1 MHGLK
6 KVHALFFFNKNYT
19 TYMRK
24 LLLFFI
30 ISFILG
36 AFQLIAQNSI
46 DSLKAVLQEPSTSN
60 RLKVDIYN
68 ELAWQLRRI
77 NPDAA
82 YNYADSAEILATE
95 ISYLKGL
102 GDAFQRKGSYY
113 KIINAY
119 SLAFLY
125 FRDALEERHKTGD
138 SLAIAASYNS
148 LGGICRSLGDY
159 NQAAKYIYESLM
171 IREQLGD
178 TSKIY
183 NTTRALLNLYSD
195 IQDSIKVVEYFTKAK
210 KYVPKSQKPFLFLEY
225 AAININ
231 NGWATDTVKLY
242 LQKAKTH
249 GIDDTYLK
257 EKVPLIE
264 IQVLIKEAKLL
275 EALTRVQTYL
285 AQGSSLKTEAY
296 VQSAYESLADIYER
310 LGDFNKA
317 LIATDS
323 AILYARSSGAVSS
336 EIKQFFH
343 LSKIYGKMGIYDSAY
358 FMLLKHSNGIDTIA
372 NSDLVSKFENKYIQE
387 REEAKQERN
396 ELEKDKAEAQKN
408 VYLVLF
414 ISAIIIAIAIFFILQ
429 QRAKNLK
436 ALNEKNQELMA
447 SKEKEHNNRIEQVLT
462 EKEVEMLEAVMNGM
476 EKERT
481 RIGQDLHDELGSIL
495 ATTRLHFASMEDQI
509 DQLNDTQQQ
518 QYKKGI
524 ALIDQACDEMRNISH
539 NMMSGLLQEY
549 GLVIAIKDLAQS
561 INDAG
566 MITVNVID
574 SNLETRLPQ
583 ETEVVIYRII
593 QELLSNILKHAQASE
608 VTIQINRYNGD
619 LGITVEDDGKGFDYH
634 VSRQGN
640 GMGLRNIERRVSALG
655 GTWHIETSPGR
666 GTLSNITVHI

>member
-1 MHGLK
+1 MK
-6 KVHALFFFNKNYT
+6 
-19 TYMRK
+19 K
-24 LLLFFI
+24 LLLFLLTTLA
-30 ISFILG
+30 ISSHL
-36 AFQLIAQNSI
+36 LKAQEAV
-46 DSLKAVLQEPSTSN
+46 DSLKLVLQSKNLKNKGKVST
-60 RLKVDIYN
+60 YN
-68 ELAWQLRRI
+68 ELAWELRI
-77 NPDAA
+77 IDLDTA
-82 YNYADSAEILATE
+82 YLYADSAELLANK
-95 ISYLKGL
+95 INYLKGL
-102 GDAFQRKGSYY
+102 GDAHQRKGTIFKLQGSLDG
-113 KIINAY
+113 AY
-119 SLAFLY
+119 VAF
-125 FRDALEERHKTGD
+125 REALKVRKELKD
-138 SLAIAASYNS
+138 SSGMAASYKS
-148 LGGICRSLGDY
+148 LGGICRTQGRF
-159 NQAAKYIYESLM
+159 NQAAEYLYESLS
-171 IREQLGD
+171 IRESLKELNKLYSVQK
-178 TSKIY
+178 S
-183 NTTRALLNLYSD
+183 LLNLYSD
-195 IQDSIKVVEYFTKAK
+195 MQDSLKVQEYFNESKATVTKQDQA
-210 KYVPKSQKPFLFLEY
+210 SLFLEY
-225 AAININ
+225 AIIYLN
-231 NGWATDTVKLY
+231 NGWSIDTVKTYFSLAEN
-242 LQKAKTH
+242 LGGLKRNQKHKIPLIKAK
-249 GIDDTYLK
+249 I
-257 EKVPLIE
+257 
-264 IQVLIKEAKLL
+264 LIKSNQLQEAKLIIDSFIESTTISNNIKLKIAAYEVLTEIFIQL
-275 EALTRVQTYL
+275 EDYKAATKSTNQALLLAQQAGDIGSILNQYRRLSIIYANIKNYKLAYEFSTSYYNGLENAPKENSVSKTEQTYL
-285 AQGSSLKTEAY
+285 IKKDNEAIRQEMESVNEILKL
-296 VQSAYESLADIYER
+296 QSE
-310 LGDFNKA
+310 KA
-317 LIATDS
+317 
-323 AILYARSSGAVSS
+323 
-336 EIKQFFH
+336 K
-343 LSKIYGKMGIYDSAY
+343 
-358 FMLLKHSNGIDTIA
+358 
-372 NSDLVSKFENKYIQE
+372 
-387 REEAKQERN
+387 
-396 ELEKDKAEAQKN
+396 AQKN
-408 VYLVLF
+408 AYLVLF

-619 LGITVEDDGKGFDYH
+619 LGITVEDDGRGFDYH

-655 GTWHIETSPGR
+655 GTWHVETSPGR